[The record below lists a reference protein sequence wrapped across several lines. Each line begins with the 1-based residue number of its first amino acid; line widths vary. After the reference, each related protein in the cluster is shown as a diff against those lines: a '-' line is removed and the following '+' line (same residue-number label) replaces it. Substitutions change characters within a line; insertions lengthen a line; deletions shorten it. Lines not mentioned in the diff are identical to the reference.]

1 MAGRKRNSSYSFA
14 GHLRGRA
21 LQEWDLLSEGDRA
34 TLDAAVHALHERLDP
49 GGKAMAA
56 QNFRHCSQSEN
67 EPVSDFIRRLERSFH
82 LAYGHDKMLAE
93 TRDALLHGQL

>member
-1 MAGRKRNSSYSFA
+1 M
-14 GHLRGRA
+14 
-21 LQEWDLLSEGDRA
+21 LSEGDRA